1 VQTAAS
7 RRYAKEA
14 PRTLV
19 LLTAALALVFVTGY
33 LLASG
38 VSVDARWPRL

>member
-1 VQTAAS
+1 M
-7 RRYAKEA
+7 RIDA

-33 LLASG
+33 LLASV
-38 VSVDARWPRL
+38 VSVDKLPAPPVF